1 MRRRRAPRAD
11 ASRLRTALRLAAAL
25 RFAVALR
32 FALALAAAPRARRP
46 AAVPLLGTALR
57 LAVALVLAATLS
69 PRAAPAEEAPPPAAD
84 SVVTEPP
91 PEVPEGTDYEVER
104 ADSLSDASLEVG
116 FSASGR
122 SGERPRSGRRVRFRG
137 DGVSAQVRE
146 GAGDPLAGAAI
157 DTRGAGGVW
166 RAGRLAPRWGRGLV
180 LGSAGLPWSRSAL
193 DRGDDAR
200 FRGRAGDGLSYRRA
214 GTVSVD
220 ALAGRFSRNDLACLR
235 LGAGGA
241 SAGLVGARGGDLQWS
256 LGLER
261 PGGEGEIAL
270 ERSGRWRM
278 EAATGRALGPVTL
291 AAQARGGSEGF
302 RSLAEPARSGPAHA
316 AAVSAAAPLGCAD
329 LQAIGALWRFRPG
342 LAGARG
348 ALEVGL
354 RFAQHDLLAL
364 GVEEQQGARR
374 ISSSAPPG
382 TRRGAWAEWRGGPP
396 GLSLALRHE
405 AWGEDRLARHAV
417 RVVSGARVAA
427 RGPLGTAVE
436 VAHTV
441 FHARRGESLYL
452 AEAEADRLIVR
463 ALSGDGERTRI
474 EFRAPAVGGTLRA
487 ALDLAATGGKPPRP
501 RWALDWSRRARARSI
516 GSARGP

>member
-1 MRRRRAPRAD
+1 M
-11 ASRLRTALRLAAAL
+11 RLRAAL
-25 RFAVALR
+25 
-32 FALALAAAPRARRP
+32 LAM
-46 AAVPLLGTALR
+46 LLL
-57 LAVALVLAATLS
+57 
-69 PRAAPAEEAPPPAAD
+69 RAAPGAADPPPAAD

-91 PEVPEGTDYEVER
+91 SDVPEGVDFEVER
-104 ADSLSDASLEVG
+104 ADSLGDASVEVG

-122 SGERPRSGRRVRFRG
+122 SGERPRTGRRVRFRG
-137 DGVSAQVRE
+137 DGMSAQVRE
-146 GAGDPLAGAAI
+146 GAGDPLAGAAL
-157 DTRGAGGVW
+157 DTRVAGGVW

-193 DRGDDAR
+193 DRGEDAR
-200 FRGRAGDGLSYRRA
+200 YRGRAGDGLSYRRS
-214 GTVSVD
+214 GRFGIE
-220 ALAGRFSRNDLACLR
+220 ALAGRFAHHDLACLR
-235 LGAGGA
+235 VGAAGA
-241 SAGLVGARGGDLQWS
+241 SLGLLGSRGRDLQWS
-256 LGLER
+256 LALAR
-261 PGGEGEIAL
+261 PGGEGEFAL

-278 EAATGRALGPVTL
+278 EAATGRAVGRATL

-302 RSLAEPARSGPAHA
+302 RSLAEPARSGPARA
-316 AAVSAAAPLGCAD
+316 AAVSAEAPLRAAS
-329 LQAIGALWRFRPG
+329 LSAIGALWQFRPG
-342 LAGARG
+342 LSGARG
-348 ALEVGL
+348 ALEVSL

-374 ISSSAPPG
+374 ITSSAPPG
-382 TRRGAWAEWRGGPP
+382 TRRGVWTEWRGGPP
-396 GLSLALRHE
+396 CLSLALRHE

-417 RVVSGARVAA
+417 RVVSGARVTAC
-427 RGPLGTAVE
+427 GPFGSALE

-474 EFRAPAVGGTLRA
+474 EFRAPAAGGTLRA
-487 ALDLAATGGKPPRP
+487 ALDLAATGGKRPRP

>member
-1 MRRRRAPRAD
+1 MRGSHAPRAD
-11 ASRLRTALRLAAAL
+11 ASRVGAVLRFGAGLRLAAAI
-25 RFAVALR
+25 
-32 FALALAAAPRARRP
+32 ALAAA
-46 AAVPLLGTALR
+46 
-57 LAVALVLAATLS
+57 LAS
-69 PRAAPAEEAPPPAAD
+69 RAARAADITPPAAD

-122 SGERPRSGRRVRFRG
+122 SGERPRSGRRVRFSG

-180 LGSAGLPWSRSAL
+180 LGAAGLPWSRAAL

-200 FRGRAGDGLSYRRA
+200 FRGRAGDGLSYRR
-214 GTVSVD
+214 GGVVTVD
-220 ALAGRFSRNDLACLR
+220 ALAGRFARRDLACLR

-241 SAGLVGARGGDLQWS
+241 SVGLIGSRGRDLQWS
-256 LGLER
+256 LALER

-316 AAVSAAAPLGCAD
+316 AAVSAEAPLGAAD
-329 LQAIGALWRFRPG
+329 LRAIGALWRFRPG

-354 RFAQHDLLAL
+354 RFAQHERLAL

-374 ISSSAPPG
+374 LSSSAPPG
-382 TRRGAWAEWRGGPP
+382 TRRGAWAEWRGGAPA
-396 GLSLALRHE
+396 LSLALRHE

-427 RGPLGTAVE
+427 SGPFGTAVE

-463 ALSGDGERTRI
+463 ALTGDGARTRI

-487 ALDLAATGGKPPRP
+487 ALDLAATGGKRPQP
-501 RWALDWSRRARARSI
+501 RWGLDWSRRARARGS

>member
-1 MRRRRAPRAD
+1 MRRSRA
-11 ASRLRTALRLAAAL
+11 AAAL
-25 RFAVALR
+25 SLAVG
-32 FALALAAAPRARRP
+32 ALAASFMLQ
-46 AAVPLLGTALR
+46 AAS
-57 LAVALVLAATLS
+57 AA
-69 PRAAPAEEAPPPAAD
+69 ADAPPPAAD
-84 SVVTEPP
+84 SLVFEPP
-91 PEVPEGTDYEVER
+91 PEVPENTDYEVER
-104 ADSLSDASLEVG
+104 SDSLSDASLEVG

-146 GAGDPLAGAAI
+146 GVGDPLAGAAI

-180 LGSAGLPWSRSAL
+180 LGSSGLPWSRAAL

-214 GTVSVD
+214 GALSVD
-220 ALAGRFSRNDLACLR
+220 ALAGRFAHRDLACMR

-241 SAGLVGARGGDLQWS
+241 SVGLIGSRGRDLQWS
-256 LGLER
+256 LALARE
-261 PGGEGEIAL
+261 GGETEIAF

-278 EAATGRALGPVTL
+278 EAATGRALGRVTL

-302 RSLAEPARSGPAHA
+302 RSLAEPARSGPSHA
-316 AAVSAAAPLGCAD
+316 AAASAASTFGRAE

-354 RFAQHDLLAL
+354 RFAQHDRLAL

-374 ISSSAPPG
+374 VSSSAPPG

-396 GLSLALRHE
+396 ALSLAFRHE
-405 AWGEDRLARHAV
+405 AWGEDRFARHAV
-417 RVVSGARVAA
+417 RVVSGARVMA

-474 EFRAPAVGGTLRA
+474 EFRAPAVGGMLRA

-501 RWALDWSRRARARSI
+501 RWALDWSRRARARGT